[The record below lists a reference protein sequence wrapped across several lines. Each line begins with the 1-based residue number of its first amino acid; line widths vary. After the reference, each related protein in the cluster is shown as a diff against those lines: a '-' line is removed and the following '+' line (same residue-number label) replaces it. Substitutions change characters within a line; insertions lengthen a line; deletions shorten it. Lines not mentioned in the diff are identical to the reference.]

1 MNIIY
6 KKFKSDTLDG
16 EWVITIGN
24 FDGYHLGHQ
33 KLVEQVLSDSKKL
46 NIKGGVLT
54 FDPHPKKVLQSQ
66 IPFRHIYDQP
76 SKCTILEES
85 GLDAC
90 FIIPFTA
97 KFAKMESQ
105 VFLEKLFSFINLKKI
120 IVGYDFNF
128 GKARE
133 GSARL
138 MEQEATKRGID
149 FLKMPAVKIDGLT
162 VSSTMI
168 RRLLFEG
175 DFEKVGEF
183 LGRPW
188 TISGVVKEGKKLG
201 HTLGFPTINLE
212 PDVLLPLRKGVYTC
226 EVKLGDRTINGVC
239 NVGIN
244 PTFEGTTL
252 KVETHLFD
260 FNEKIYGEQ
269 VSVIPEK
276 FLRDET
282 KFDSIDALKM
292 QIRKDVKTAKAFF
305 REKNS

>member
-1 MNIIY
+1 MNIIH
-6 KKFKSDTLDG
+6 KKFKSDSLDG
-16 EWVITIGN
+16 DWVITIGN

-33 KLVEQVLSDSKKL
+33 KLVQQVLKDRKKL

-54 FDPHPKKVLQSQ
+54 FEPHPKKVLQSQ
-66 IPFRHIYDQP
+66 IPFRHIYDLP
-76 SKCTILEES
+76 SKCAFLEES

-90 FIIPFTA
+90 FIIPFTT
-97 KFAKMESQ
+97 KFAKMGSHD
-105 VFLEKLFSFINLKKI
+105 FLENLFNFVNLKKI

-133 GSARL
+133 GSASL
-138 MEQEATKRGID
+138 MKQEALKNNID
-149 FLKMPAVKIDGLT
+149 FLKMDAVKIEDLT

-175 DFEKVGEF
+175 DFEKVSQY

-188 TISGVVKEGKKLG
+188 AVSGLIQEGKKLG

-212 PDVLLPLRKGVYTC
+212 PDVLLPLRKGVYIC
-226 EVKLGDRTINGVC
+226 QIQIKERRINGVC
-239 NVGIN
+239 NVGYN

-252 KVETHLFD
+252 KVEAHLFD
-260 FNEKIYGEQ
+260 FNEDIYGEY
-269 VSVIPEK
+269 VNITPVK

-282 KFDSIDALKM
+282 KFDSIEALKT
-292 QIRKDVKTAKAFF
+292 QIQKDVDIAKAYF
-305 REKNS
+305 RNKSE

>member
-6 KKFKSDTLDG
+6 KKFKSDSLEGD
-16 EWVITIGN
+16 WAITIGN

-33 KLVEQVLSDSKKL
+33 KLVQQVLEDSKKL
-46 NIKGGVLT
+46 NIKAGLLT

-66 IPFRHIYDQP
+66 IPFRHIYDL
-76 SKCTILEES
+76 SNKCQILEKT

-90 FIIPFTA
+90 FIIPFTT
-97 KFAKMESQ
+97 KFAKMDSHR
-105 VFLEKLFSFINLKKI
+105 FLEKLFSFVNLKKI
-120 IVGYDFNF
+120 VVGYDFNF

-133 GSARL
+133 GSAKL
-138 MEQEATKRGID
+138 MEQEAAKKGID
-149 FLKMPAVKIDGLT
+149 FIKMPAVQLDGLT

-175 DFEKVGEF
+175 DFSKVSQF
-183 LGRPW
+183 LDRPW
-188 TISGVVKEGKKLG
+188 AISGVVQEGKKLG

-212 PDVLLPLRKGVYTC
+212 PEVLLPLRRGVYTC
-226 EVKLGDRTINGVC
+226 KVQYGDRLINGVC

-260 FNEKIYGEQ
+260 FNEKIYGAS
-269 VSVIPEK
+269 VSVIPER

-282 KFDSIDALKM
+282 KFDSIDALKK
-292 QIRKDVKTAKAFF
+292 QINEDVKTAKAYY
-305 REKNS
+305 S

>member
-6 KKFKSDTLDG
+6 KKFKCDSMDG

-33 KLVEQVLSDSKKL
+33 KLVKQVLKDKKNL

-76 SKCTILEES
+76 TKCSILQES

-90 FIIPFTA
+90 FIIPFTP
-97 KFAKMESQ
+97 KFAKMESH
-105 VFLEKLFSFINLKKI
+105 VFLEKLFSFVNLKKI

-133 GSARL
+133 GSAGL
-138 MEQEATKRGID
+138 MKKEALKRGID
-149 FLKMPAVKIDGLT
+149 FLQMPAVQIGGLT

-175 DFEKVGEF
+175 DFKKVSRF

-188 TISGVVKEGKKLG
+188 SIGGIVQEGKKLG
-201 HTLGFPTINLE
+201 ATLGFPTLNLE
-212 PDVLLPLRKGVYTC
+212 PDVLLPLRRGVYTC
-226 EVKLGDRTINGVC
+226 KVALEERLINGVC

-244 PTFEGTTL
+244 PTFDGTTL

-260 FNEKIYGEQ
+260 FNEKVYGKQ
-269 VSVIPEK
+269 IRVIPET

-282 KFDSIDALKM
+282 KFESIDALKM
-292 QIRKDVKTAKAFF
+292 QIRKDVKIAKAYF
-305 REKNS
+305 KDL